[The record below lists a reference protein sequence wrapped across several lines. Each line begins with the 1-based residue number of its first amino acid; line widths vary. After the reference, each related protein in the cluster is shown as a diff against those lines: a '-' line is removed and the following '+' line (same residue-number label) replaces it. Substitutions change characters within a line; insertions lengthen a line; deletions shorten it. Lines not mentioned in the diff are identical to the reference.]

1 KNLMA
6 LSGPPAA
13 GKSALP
19 QGTFA
24 GQTVA
29 VTGGG
34 TGLGKAIAIEFA
46 RLGANI
52 AILSRKPE
60 HLAAGVRAIEE
71 LGAKAIAVA
80 CDVRDPVA
88 IASAFDEIEVKF
100 GPIDILI
107 NNAAGNFPAPAE
119 EMTPNGFRTVVDIV
133 LNGTYNCSRE
143 FALRR
148 LAAHRGGAI
157 LNIGATYSWTGG
169 PGTAHSA
176 AAKAGVTNLTQSLA
190 VEWAPDDI
198 RVNCIAP
205 GRFPHEDMP
214 AHMTRHQV
222 GESADHTI
230 PGQRVG
236 ELRELGWAAT
246 FLCSPYAAY
255 ITGHTLVVDG
265 ANWLRRSL
273 VMPEFVP
280 IRDQFGRAARDDGS
294 AATAVAKA
302 RGDA

>member
-1 KNLMA
+1 MSL
-6 LSGPPAA
+6 PPPPPLGA
-13 GKSALP
+13 SALP
-19 QGTFA
+19 DGTYE
-24 GQTVA
+24 GQIVA

-34 TGLGKAIAIEFA
+34 TGLGKGMAMEFA
-46 RLGANI
+46 RLGASI

-60 HLAAGVRAIEE
+60 HLSAGVAAMEA
-71 LGAKAIAVA
+71 LGATAISVA
-80 CDVRDPVA
+80 CDVRDAGA
-88 IASAFDEIEVKF
+88 IATAFDEIEQKLGTVDVF
-100 GPIDILI
+100 I

-143 FALRR
+143 FALRC
-148 LAAHRGGAI
+148 LAAKKPGAI

-169 PGTAHSA
+169 PGTSHSA

-190 VEWAPDDI
+190 VEWAPDGI

-205 GRFPHEDMP
+205 GRFPHEDLP
-214 AHMTRHQV
+214 DHMTRHRV
-222 GESADHTI
+222 GETGDNTI

-236 ELRELGWAAT
+236 EVRELGWAAT
-246 FLCSPYAAY
+246 FLCSPYANY
-255 ITGHTLVVDG
+255 ITGHTLVVDA

-280 IRDQFGRAARDDGS
+280 IREQFGQR
-294 AATAVAKA
+294 AKA
-302 RGDA
+302 DGTAKTAIAKTRGDS